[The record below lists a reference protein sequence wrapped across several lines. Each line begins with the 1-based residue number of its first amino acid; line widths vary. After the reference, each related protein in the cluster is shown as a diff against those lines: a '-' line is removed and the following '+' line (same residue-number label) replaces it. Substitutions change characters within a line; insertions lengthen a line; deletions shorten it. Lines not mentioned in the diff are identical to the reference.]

1 MKIYLYKIASAFL
14 LIVGICYYNFISI
27 DLQKETNKKI
37 DLARTQ
43 IKLFEKN
50 DESILDLQKQYD
62 RYIKN
67 ISSLASYFENDNE
80 VILTLNKIKDI
91 CKKYNVSIDE
101 LIPRL
106 KNTLDI
112 PQNAIQDLPVKIE
125 RYSIE
130 LSIRGAFLNIGLLIN
145 DLSDMS
151 YLINAMEIKSTN
163 NKRQV
168 EASLDMFLYGSLQN
182 QNVYDNNINIEKIK
196 NTVPKIPNET
206 LSTKIN
212 WKNDIF
218 SESRLSN
225 KKTGFENQVSF
236 KKEYLLTQTILSKPL
251 GAIINNKLYSLGSKI
266 GPYIISRIDEEGVI
280 LSGKRKSLVLEVE
293 VDENQSV
300 YSLDGFKKAFSNA
313 RKNNQMTFIYKGKL
327 YSTRLNN

>member
-1 MKIYLYKIASAFL
+1 MKIYSYKMATTLL
-14 LIVGICYYNFISI
+14 LIIGICYYNFVSI
-27 DLQKETNKKI
+27 DLQKETKEKI
-37 DLARTQ
+37 NLTKSN

-50 DESILDLQKQYD
+50 NESILDLQNKYD

-67 ISSLASYFENDNE
+67 ISSLASYFENDDDVVLALNE
-80 VILTLNKIKDI
+80 IKDI

-101 LIPRL
+101 LIPIL

-112 PQNAIQDLPVKIE
+112 PQNAIQGLTLKVE
-125 RYSIE
+125 RYNVE

-145 DLSDMS
+145 ALSEMS

-168 EASLDMFLYGSLQN
+168 EASLDMFLYRSLQN
-182 QNVYDNNINIEKIK
+182 QNIYDNNINIEKIK
-196 NTVPKIPNET
+196 NTVPKIPNEI
-206 LSTKIN
+206 LSTQIN

-225 KKTGFENQVSF
+225 KKRDFESQMSF

>member
-145 DLSDMS
+145 TLSEMN
-151 YLINAMEIKSTN
+151 YFINTMEIKSTN

-168 EASLDMFLYGSLQN
+168 EASLDMFLYRSLQN
-182 QNVYDNNINIEKIK
+182 QNIYDNNINIEKIK
-196 NTVPKIPNET
+196 NTVPKIPNEI
-206 LSTKIN
+206 LSTQIN
-212 WKNDIF
+212 WENDIF

-225 KKTGFENQVSF
+225 KKRDFENQVSF
-236 KKEYLLTQTILSKPL
+236 KKEYSLTQTILSKPL
-251 GAIINNKLYSLGSKI
+251 GAIINNKFYSLGSKI
-266 GPYIISRIDEEGVI
+266 GPYLISRIDEEGVV

>member
-37 DLARTQ
+37 DLAKTQ

-112 PQNAIQDLPVKIE
+112 PQNAIQGLTVKVE
-125 RYSIE
+125 RYNVE

-145 DLSDMS
+145 ALSEMS

-168 EASLDMFLYGSLQN
+168 EASLDMFLYRSLQN
-182 QNVYDNNINIEKIK
+182 QNIYDNNINIEKIK

>member
-1 MKIYLYKIASAFL
+1 MATTLL
-14 LIVGICYYNFISI
+14 LIIGICYYNFVSI
-27 DLQKETNKKI
+27 DLQKETKEKI
-37 DLARTQ
+37 NLTKSN

-50 DESILDLQKQYD
+50 NESILDLQNKYD
-62 RYIKN
+62 GYIKN
-67 ISSLASYFENDNE
+67 ISSLASYFENDDDVVLALNE
-80 VILTLNKIKDI
+80 IKDI

-112 PQNAIQDLPVKIE
+112 PQNAIQGLTVKVE
-125 RYSIE
+125 RYNVE

-145 DLSDMS
+145 ALSEMS

-168 EASLDMFLYGSLQN
+168 EASLDMFLYRSLQN
-182 QNVYDNNINIEKIK
+182 QNIYDNNINIEKIK
-196 NTVPKIPNET
+196 NTVPKIPNEI
-206 LSTKIN
+206 LSTQIN

-225 KKTGFENQVSF
+225 KKRDFESQMSF